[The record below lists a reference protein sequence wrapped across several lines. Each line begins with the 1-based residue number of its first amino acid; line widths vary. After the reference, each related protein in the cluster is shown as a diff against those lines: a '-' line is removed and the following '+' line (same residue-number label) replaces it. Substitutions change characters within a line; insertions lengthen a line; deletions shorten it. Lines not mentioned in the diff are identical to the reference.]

1 MASTKWFSDARFGMF
16 IHWGLY
22 SNPAGV
28 WKGVKIKH
36 GYSEWLQASERI
48 PREEYRELAEQFNP
62 DAFDADEWIR
72 EAKNAGMEY
81 FLITAKHHDGFALW
95 PTKASGYSVADAT
108 PFGRDIL
115 GELAAACQKY
125 DIKLGFYYSHW
136 QDWDGT
142 GGDVFSTHTEKD
154 EYRHPTEEE
163 FQAYWQNKC
172 LVQVQEL
179 IENYDPWFLWF
190 DSWNK
195 DSFKLITP
203 ERQDELISLVRKLSD
218 KCLVNSRIQFL
229 APSEDV
235 DYISTMDNSFPEEG
249 FPKPWE
255 TSGTLN
261 HSWAYHS
268 MDYGWKPT
276 RDLIK
281 NLVKNA
287 SLGGNYQLNVG
298 PMGNGCF
305 QEAATKRLREI
316 GTWMRVNGES
326 VRGTTASSLGEM
338 PWGRITSRRIDEN
351 RTSLYLHLWEFTPGT
366 AVLLDGA
373 SGNPIE
379 ARVLETGQPID
390 VEPCEGG
397 MLVRIPKELNRADL
411 PVIRLDMCNDNA
423 LPEQGSDP
431 RQSTAE

>member
-36 GYSEWLQASERI
+36 NYSEWLQASEHI
-48 PREEYRELAEQFNP
+48 PRAEYRELAKQFNP
-62 DAFDADEWIR
+62 DSFDADEWIS
-72 EAKNAGMEY
+72 EAKRAGMKY
-81 FLITAKHHDGFALW
+81 FLITSKHHDGFALW
-95 PTKASGYSVADAT
+95 PTKASGYNVADAT

-115 GELAAACQKY
+115 GELADACQRHKV
-125 DIKLGFYYSHW
+125 KLGFYYSHW
-136 QDWDGT
+136 QDWEGT
-142 GGDVFSTHTEKD
+142 GGDICSAHMENE
-154 EYRHPTEEE
+154 EYIHPTEEE
-163 FQAYWQNKC
+163 FQDYWQNKC

-179 IENYDPWFLWF
+179 IENYDPWFFWF

-195 DSFKLITP
+195 DSFDLITP

-235 DYISTMDNSFPEEG
+235 DYMSTMDNRFPDEG

-276 RDLIK
+276 RELIK
-281 NLVKNA
+281 NLVKNV

-298 PMGNGCF
+298 PMGNGRF
-305 QEAATKRLREI
+305 QKAAIKRLREI
-316 GTWMRVNGES
+316 GAWMDVNGES
-326 VRGTTASSLGEM
+326 VYETTTCPLGKM
-338 PWGRITSRRIDEN
+338 PWGRVTYRRLDEN
-351 RTSLYLHLWEFTPGT
+351 RTILYLHLWEYTPET
-366 AVLLDGA
+366 AVCLDGA
-373 SGNPIE
+373 SGNVIE
-379 ARVLETGQPID
+379 ARALETGQPIH

-397 MLVRIPKELNRADL
+397 VLVRIPKALNPDSL
-411 PVIRLDMCNDNA
+411 PVIRLDMCEDGA
-423 LPEQGSDP
+423 LPG
-431 RQSTAE
+431 

>member
-1 MASTKWFSDARFGMF
+1 MF

-28 WKGVKIKH
+28 WKGAKIKH
-36 GYSEWLQASERI
+36 AYSEWLQASEHI
-48 PREEYRELAEQFNP
+48 PRVEYRELAKQFNP
-62 DAFDADEWIR
+62 DTFDADEWIS
-72 EAKNAGMEY
+72 EAKNAGMKY

-95 PTKASGYSVADAT
+95 PTKASAYNVADAT

-115 GELAAACQKY
+115 GELAEACQKHEV
-125 DIKLGFYYSHW
+125 KLGFYYSHW
-136 QDWDGT
+136 QDWEGT
-142 GGDVFSTHTEKD
+142 GGDICSTHMENE
-154 EYRHPTEEE
+154 EYIHPTEDE
-163 FQAYWQNKC
+163 FQDYWQSKC

-229 APSEDV
+229 APSKDV
-235 DYISTMDNSFPEEG
+235 DYMSTMDNCFPDEG
-249 FPKPWE
+249 LPKPWE

-261 HSWAYHS
+261 DSWAYHS

-276 RDLIK
+276 RELIK

-298 PMGNGCF
+298 PMGNGSF
-305 QEAATKRLREI
+305 QKAATKRLREI
-316 GTWMRVNGES
+316 GSWLGVNGES
-326 VRGTTASSLGEM
+326 VYETTASPLGEM
-338 PWGRITSRRIDEN
+338 PWGRITSRRIDEQ
-351 RTSLYLHLWEFTPGT
+351 RTMLYLHLWEFTPGT
-366 AVLLDGA
+366 AVHLDGV
-373 SGNPIE
+373 SGNVLE
-379 ARVLETGQPID
+379 GRVLETGQPID
-390 VEPCEGG
+390 VEPYRGG
-397 MLVRIPKELNRADL
+397 ILVKIPKELNPDDL
-411 PVIRLDMCNDNA
+411 SVIRLDMREDNA
-423 LPEQGSDP
+423 LPGKKDESL
-431 RQSTAE
+431 